1 MRDIPRMN
9 IDATG
14 LRIGL
19 VTSAYHE
26 EITTRMREGAI
37 TAFVEAGGT
46 EDDLYEVAAP
56 GAFELVVLADAL
68 ARKDLDGVVVL
79 GCVIKGDTMH
89 DQYICNSTSQ
99 MLAHISFEHEIP
111 VGFGLLT
118 LFSKEQGMD
127 RAGGEKGNKGEET
140 MNAVIATALGLQA
153 IEEDLPDA
161 ARRHLEE
168 DEGEDEDESEEE
180 YEYEVV
186 EEYEDGEEVPEEE
199 LEYEEEEA

>member
-14 LRIGL
+14 LRIGM

-26 EITTRMREGAI
+26 EITTRMRDAAI
-37 TAFVEAGGT
+37 STFLDAGGD
-46 EDDLYEVAAP
+46 EDDLYEVVAP

-168 DEGEDEDESEEE
+168 DELEDDESGEE

-186 EEYEDGEEVPEEE
+186 EEYEDGDEVPEEE

>member
-1 MRDIPRMN
+1 
-9 IDATG
+9 
-14 LRIGL
+14 
-19 VTSAYHE
+19 
-26 EITTRMREGAI
+26 
-37 TAFVEAGGT
+37 
-46 EDDLYEVAAP
+46 
-56 GAFELVVLADAL
+56 
-68 ARKDLDGVVVL
+68 
-79 GCVIKGDTMH
+79 
-89 DQYICNSTSQ
+89 

-168 DEGEDEDESEEE
+168 DDLEDDESGEE

-186 EEYEDGEEVPEEE
+186 EEYEDGDEVPEEE

>member
-14 LRIGL
+14 LRIGM

-26 EITTRMREGAI
+26 EITTRMRDAAI
-37 TAFVEAGGT
+37 NTFLDAGGD
-46 EDDLYEVAAP
+46 EDDLYEVVAP

-168 DEGEDEDESEEE
+168 DELEDDESGEE

>member
-14 LRIGL
+14 LRIGM

-26 EITTRMREGAI
+26 EITARMREAAI
-37 TAFVEAGGT
+37 DAFLEAGGE
-46 EDDLYEVAAP
+46 EDDLYEVVAP

-140 MNAVIATALGLQA
+140 MNAVIATALGLQS
-153 IEEDLPDA
+153 IEEDLPDK
-161 ARRHLEE
+161 LDT
-168 DEGEDEDESEEE
+168 DEGDEEEGEEE

>member
-14 LRIGL
+14 LRIGM

-26 EITTRMREGAI
+26 EITTRMRDAAI
-37 TAFVEAGGT
+37 NTFLDAGGN
-46 EDDLYEVAAP
+46 EDDLYEVVAP

-168 DEGEDEDESEEE
+168 DDLEDDESGEE

-186 EEYEDGEEVPEEE
+186 EEYEDGDEIPEEE

>member
-14 LRIGL
+14 LRIGM

-26 EITTRMREGAI
+26 EITTRMRDAAI
-37 TAFVEAGGT
+37 STFLDAGGD
-46 EDDLYEVAAP
+46 EDDLYEVVAP

-161 ARRHLEE
+161 ARRPLEE
-168 DEGEDEDESEEE
+168 DELEDDESGEE

-186 EEYEDGEEVPEEE
+186 EEYEDGDEVPEEE

>member
-14 LRIGL
+14 LRIGM

-26 EITTRMREGAI
+26 EITTRMRDAAI
-37 TAFVEAGGT
+37 NTFLDAGGD
-46 EDDLYEVAAP
+46 EDDLYEVVAP

-68 ARKDLDGVVVL
+68 ARKDLDGVIVL

-168 DEGEDEDESEEE
+168 DELEDDESGEE

-186 EEYEDGEEVPEEE
+186 EEYEDGDEVPEEE
-199 LEYEEEEA
+199 LEYEEEE

>member
-14 LRIGL
+14 LRIGM

-26 EITTRMREGAI
+26 EITARMREAAI
-37 TAFVEAGGT
+37 DAFLEAGGE
-46 EDDLYEVAAP
+46 EDDLYEVVAP

-68 ARKDLDGVVVL
+68 ARKDLDWVVVL

-140 MNAVIATALGLQA
+140 MNAVIATALGLQS
-153 IEEDLPDA
+153 IEEDLPDK
-161 ARRHLEE
+161 LDT
-168 DEGEDEDESEEE
+168 DEGDEEEGEEE

>member
-14 LRIGL
+14 LRIGM

-26 EITTRMREGAI
+26 EITTRMRDAAI
-37 TAFVEAGGT
+37 NTFLDAGGN
-46 EDDLYEVAAP
+46 EDDLYEVVAP

-68 ARKDLDGVVVL
+68 ARKDLDGVIVL

-168 DEGEDEDESEEE
+168 DDLEDDESGEE

-186 EEYEDGEEVPEEE
+186 EEYEDGDEVPEEE

>member
-1 MRDIPRMN
+1 MN

-14 LRIGL
+14 LRIGM

-26 EITTRMREGAI
+26 EITTRMRDAAI
-37 TAFVEAGGT
+37 NTFLDAGGD
-46 EDDLYEVAAP
+46 EDDLYEVVAP

-168 DEGEDEDESEEE
+168 DELEDGESGEE

-186 EEYEDGEEVPEEE
+186 EEYEDGDEVPEEE
-199 LEYEEEEA
+199 MEYEEEEA

>member
-26 EITTRMREGAI
+26 EITARMREGAI
-37 TAFVEAGGT
+37 TAFVEAGGK
-46 EDDLYEVAAP
+46 ENDLYEVAAP

-161 ARRHLEE
+161 ALRHLEEGDLEE
-168 DEGEDEDESEEE
+168 DEGGEE

>member
-14 LRIGL
+14 LRIGM

-26 EITTRMREGAI
+26 EITTRMRDAAI
-37 TAFVEAGGT
+37 STFLDAGGD
-46 EDDLYEVAAP
+46 EDDLYEVVAP

-79 GCVIKGDTMH
+79 GCVIKGDAMH

-161 ARRHLEE
+161 ARRPLEE
-168 DEGEDEDESEEE
+168 DELEDDESGEE

-186 EEYEDGEEVPEEE
+186 EEYEDGDEVPEEE

>member
-1 MRDIPRMN
+1 M
-9 IDATG
+9 
-14 LRIGL
+14 
-19 VTSAYHE
+19 
-26 EITTRMREGAI
+26 
-37 TAFVEAGGT
+37 
-46 EDDLYEVAAP
+46 
-56 GAFELVVLADAL
+56 
-68 ARKDLDGVVVL
+68 
-79 GCVIKGDTMH
+79 IKGDTMH

-168 DEGEDEDESEEE
+168 DELEDDESGEE

-186 EEYEDGEEVPEEE
+186 EEYEDGDEVPEEE

>member
-14 LRIGL
+14 LRIGM

-26 EITTRMREGAI
+26 EITTRMRDAAI
-37 TAFVEAGGT
+37 NTFLDAGGD
-46 EDDLYEVAAP
+46 EDDLYEVVAP

-68 ARKDLDGVVVL
+68 ARKDLDGVIVL

-168 DEGEDEDESEEE
+168 DDLEDDESGEE

-186 EEYEDGEEVPEEE
+186 EEYEDGDEVPEEE

>member
-14 LRIGL
+14 LRIGM

-26 EITTRMREGAI
+26 EITTRMRDAAI
-37 TAFVEAGGT
+37 NTFLDAGGD
-46 EDDLYEVAAP
+46 EDDLYEVVAP

-168 DEGEDEDESEEE
+168 DELEDDESGEE

-186 EEYEDGEEVPEEE
+186 EEYEDGDEVPEEE

>member
-26 EITTRMREGAI
+26 EITTRMRDAAI
-37 TAFVEAGGT
+37 STFLDAGGD
-46 EDDLYEVAAP
+46 EDDLYEVVAP

-168 DEGEDEDESEEE
+168 DELEDDESGEE

-186 EEYEDGEEVPEEE
+186 EEYEDGDEVPEEE

>member
-14 LRIGL
+14 LRIGM

-26 EITTRMREGAI
+26 EITTRMRDAAI
-37 TAFVEAGGT
+37 STFLDAGGD
-46 EDDLYEVAAP
+46 EDDLYEVVAP

-79 GCVIKGDTMH
+79 GCVIKGDAMH

-168 DEGEDEDESEEE
+168 DELEDDESGEE

-186 EEYEDGEEVPEEE
+186 EEYEDGDEVPEEE

>member
-14 LRIGL
+14 LRIGM

-26 EITTRMREGAI
+26 EITTRMRDAAI
-37 TAFVEAGGT
+37 NTFLDAGGD
-46 EDDLYEVAAP
+46 EDDLYEVVAP

-168 DEGEDEDESEEE
+168 DELEDDESGEE
-180 YEYEVV
+180 YDYEVV
-186 EEYEDGEEVPEEE
+186 EEYEDGDEVPEEE

>member
-14 LRIGL
+14 LRIGM

-26 EITTRMREGAI
+26 EITTRMRDAAI
-37 TAFVEAGGT
+37 NTFLDAGGD
-46 EDDLYEVAAP
+46 EDDLYEVVAP

-68 ARKDLDGVVVL
+68 ARKDLDGVIVL

-168 DEGEDEDESEEE
+168 DELEDDESGEE

-186 EEYEDGEEVPEEE
+186 EEYEDGDEVPEEE

>member
-14 LRIGL
+14 LGIGM
-19 VTSAYHE
+19 VTSVYHE
-26 EITTRMREGAI
+26 EITTRMRDAAM
-37 TAFVEAGGT
+37 TAFLEAGGQ
-46 EDDLYEVAAP
+46 EEDLYEIAAP

-140 MNAVIATALGLQA
+140 MNAVIATALGLQS
-153 IEEDLPDA
+153 IEADLPDA
-161 ARRHLEE
+161 ARDHLEDDEEE
-168 DEGEDEDESEEE
+168 DGEEE

-199 LEYEEEEA
+199 LEYEEEDA

>member
-14 LRIGL
+14 LRIGM
-19 VTSAYHE
+19 VTSVYHE
-26 EITTRMREGAI
+26 EITTRMRHAAM
-37 TAFVEAGGT
+37 TAFLEAGGQ
-46 EDDLYEVAAP
+46 EEDLYEIAAP

-140 MNAVIATALGLQA
+140 MNAVIATALGLQS

-161 ARRHLEE
+161 AREHLEDDEEE
-168 DEGEDEDESEEE
+168 DGEEE

-186 EEYEDGEEVPEEE
+186 EEYEDGEKVPEEE
-199 LEYEEEEA
+199 LEYEEEDA

>member
-1 MRDIPRMN
+1 MN

-14 LRIGL
+14 LRIGM

-26 EITTRMREGAI
+26 EITARMREAAI
-37 TAFVEAGGT
+37 AAFLEAGGQ
-46 EDDLYEVAAP
+46 EDDLYEVVAP

-153 IEEDLPDA
+153 IEEDLPDS
-161 ARRHLEE
+161 AREHLG
-168 DEGEDEDESEEE
+168 DDEDDDEEGEEE

>member
-14 LRIGL
+14 LRIGM

-26 EITTRMREGAI
+26 EITARMREAAI
-37 TAFVEAGGT
+37 AAFLEAGGQ
-46 EDDLYEVAAP
+46 EDDLYEVVAP

-153 IEEDLPDA
+153 IEEDLPDS
-161 ARRHLEE
+161 AREHLG
-168 DEGEDEDESEEE
+168 DDEDDDEEGEEE